1 MDGRRS
7 TLIPMRDALCRA
19 GRCLDPRGGKG
30 ARLVVALFACWW
42 LTPSAYAAA
51 YTPIYAI
58 QGATDHSPLAG
69 RTVDTLGVVTGVTA
83 TGFYLQDPLGD
94 GSPATSDGIFVY
106 TYRRPDLTVGA
117 CVEVRGAQV
126 AEFYG
131 KTELN
136 RARSV
141 GPGAG
146 CAAQTVVPAVLTI
159 VLPGQSPVAALEPQ
173 EGMMVSLA
181 ALDAVVYGPT
191 KRFEGGEQEI
201 AVLPAAL
208 QPYLTSAN
216 IDQTDA
222 AAQAALLFLSNRLGA
237 ALPAAGR
244 GDRLTGAAL
253 TGVLDYNF
261 GKYQLLPLGDPAW
274 TVEPAAMDAPP
285 VVAEQPG
292 DYSVCAFNVHGLGR
306 GPAQYPAADD
316 YAAALR
322 ARAATVAG
330 PLQGCT
336 IVALQETGAPAD
348 ALALAATLA
357 EDYGLAY
364 TAAALDGPASYAAE
378 FPLTN
383 SLLVREDR
391 GQVLAL
397 EQVTGC
403 TPRDYDL
410 AAPGVCPAGQYP
422 VFDRPPL
429 LAEVLVDAGGGAAQ
443 RVWIVDNHWK
453 SKSGDET
460 ANARLRGEQAAAVAR
475 AVQGLLDADP
485 AAQVFVLGDL
495 NDFYHGPT
503 VTQVAEGVVPPLAQP
518 FDLVAPLD
526 RYTYI
531 FNGATQVLD
540 HVLLTP
546 NLLPQTAA
554 VEIVHVNADFA
565 AQGPGRGSGYAT
577 SDHDPVRLLL
587 RPGGAASVGGN
598 LGAAGVTITAQTATG
613 AVVRTVSDAN
623 GDFRL
628 WGLAPGAVRLYYAPP
643 PAVTLDAAAQTVDA
657 VAGYT
662 VVTPPAA
669 RHATPAAAAWIAL
682 SGPELANRLL
692 AASPVP

>member
-1 MDGRRS
+1 M
-7 TLIPMRDALCRA
+7 CW
-19 GRCLDPRGGKG
+19 CLAP
-30 ARLVVALFACWW
+30 
-42 LTPSAYAAA
+42 AAQA
-51 YTPIYAI
+51 AELTPIYAI
-58 QGATDHSPLAG
+58 QGATDRSPLAG

-94 GSPATSDGIFVY
+94 GSPATSDAVFVY
-106 TYRRPDLTVGA
+106 TYRRPDLTAGA
-117 CVEVRGAQV
+117 CVAVRGAQV
-126 AEFYG
+126 EEFYG

-136 RARSV
+136 RASGY
-141 GPGAG
+141 GPAAG
-146 CAAQTVVPAVLTI
+146 CAAQTVMPAVLTT
-159 VLPGQSPVAALEPQ
+159 VLPGQSPVAALEPL
-173 EGMMVSLA
+173 EGMVVSLA

-191 KRFEGGEQEI
+191 KSFEGGEQEI

-208 QPYLTSAN
+208 QPYLNSAN

-222 AAQAALLFLSNRLGA
+222 AAQAALIFLSNRLGA

-261 GKYQLLPLGDPAW
+261 GKYQLLPLGDPTL
-274 TVEPAAMDAPP
+274 TVEPAAVDAPA

-292 DYSVCAFNVHGLGR
+292 DYSVCTFNLHGLGR
-306 GPAQYPAADD
+306 GLAQYPAADD

-348 ALALAATLA
+348 VLALAAMLA

-364 TAAALDGPASYAAE
+364 TAAALDGPASFEAE

-383 SLLVREDR
+383 SLLMREDR

-403 TPRDYDL
+403 AARDYGL
-410 AAPGVCPAGQYP
+410 AASGICPAGQYP

-429 LAEVLVDAGGGAAQ
+429 LAELLVDAGGGAPQ
-443 RVWIVDNHWK
+443 RVWIVGNHWK
-453 SKSGDET
+453 SKSGDE
-460 ANARLRGEQAAAVAR
+460 AVNARLRGEQAAAVAR
-475 AVQGLLDADP
+475 TVQRVLDADP
-485 AAQVFVLGDL
+485 AAQVIVLGDL
-495 NDFYHGPT
+495 NDFYRGPA

-518 FDLVAPLD
+518 LDLVAPLD

-540 HVLLTP
+540 HALLTP
-546 NLLPQTAA
+546 VLLPHLAA

-565 AQGPGRGSGYAT
+565 AQDPAHAPGYAT

-598 LGAAGVTITAQTATG
+598 LGAAAVTVTAQTETG
-613 AVVRTVSDAN
+613 AVVRAVSDAN

-643 PAVTLDAAAQTVDA
+643 PAVTLDATQQTVDA
-657 VAGYT
+657 AAGYT

-669 RHATPAAAAWIAL
+669 RHATPALAAWIAL
-682 SGPELANRLL
+682 SGPELVNRLL